1 MSTTPADQPEPI
13 RPADENHDIPSSPSG
28 TDESA
33 ADVHSIDGSDGAAA
47 STPEDGASAPEAPEA
62 ADLVSERAASS
73 VLSFETGEDP
83 GADEAPATL
92 TAYPDAAHPVVLDR
106 DTIRRAPRFGRFAL
120 AAVLGGLLLG
130 VIVGYV
136 IFPASHPGWS
146 RTIFAFEVMLV
157 TLAVTLLVALASDR
171 RSRRPRRR

>member
-13 RPADENHDIPSSPSG
+13 RPTDENHDLSSSPSG

-33 ADVHSIDGSDGAAA
+33 ADVSSTDGSDGAAA
-47 STPEDGASAPEAPEA
+47 STPDDGASAPEAPET

-73 VLSFETGEDP
+73 VLSSETDEEP
-83 GADEAPATL
+83 ETDEAPATL
-92 TAYPDAAHPVVLDR
+92 TAYPDAAHPVVLD
-106 DTIRRAPRFGRFAL
+106 TQTLRRAPRFGRFAL

-130 VIVGYV
+130 VVVGYV

-157 TLAVTLLVALASDR
+157 TLAVTLLAALASDR

>member
-1 MSTTPADQPEPI
+1 MSPTPADQPEPI
-13 RPADENHDIPSSPSG
+13 RPTDENHDLSSSPSG

-33 ADVHSIDGSDGAAA
+33 ADVSSTDGSDGAAA
-47 STPEDGASAPEAPEA
+47 STPDDGASAPEAPET

-73 VLSFETGEDP
+73 VLSSETDEEP
-83 GADEAPATL
+83 GTDDAPATL
-92 TAYPDAAHPVVLDR
+92 TAYPDAAHPVVLD
-106 DTIRRAPRFGRFAL
+106 TQTLRRAPRFGRFAL

-130 VIVGYV
+130 VVVGYV

-157 TLAVTLLVALASDR
+157 TLAVTLLAALASDR